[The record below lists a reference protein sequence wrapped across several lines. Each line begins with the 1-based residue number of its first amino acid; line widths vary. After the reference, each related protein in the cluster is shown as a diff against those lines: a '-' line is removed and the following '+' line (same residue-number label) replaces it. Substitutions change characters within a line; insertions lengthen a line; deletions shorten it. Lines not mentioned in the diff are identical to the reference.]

1 MGEVVALEELLDRIE
16 AANEGKDR
24 VRFETAFEAVGQ
36 RSFGPMLLL
45 PGLIA
50 ASPLSGIPG
59 MPTLVGIMVFLIV
72 GQLLIGREQFWL
84 PQFVLRRSISRA
96 RFDQAM
102 RMLRK
107 GARIIDRF
115 LKPRLTFMTDGP
127 GAYVI
132 AGFCL
137 VLSLAAPALELL
149 PFVIT
154 GVGLAV
160 SAFGLAL
167 LAHDGLLA
175 LIAYLVCGA
184 IVGVVGLATL

>member
-1 MGEVVALEELLDRIE
+1 MGEAKNLEDLLNGIE
-16 AANEGKDR
+16 EANEGKDR
-24 VRFETAFEAVGQ
+24 IRLATAFKAVGQ

-59 MPTLVGIMVFLIV
+59 MPTLVGLMVFLIV
-72 GQLLIGREQFWL
+72 SQLLLGREEFWL
-84 PQFVLRRSISRA
+84 PQLVLRRSISRV
-96 RFDQAM
+96 RFEQAIGVI
-102 RMLRK
+102 RK
-107 GARIIDRF
+107 GARVIDRF
-115 LKPRLTFMTDGP
+115 LKPRLTFLTDGP
-127 GAYVI
+127 GMYVI
-132 AGFCL
+132 AGLCL

-154 GVGLAV
+154 GVGFGV

-175 LIAYLVCGA
+175 LIAYLFCGA
-184 IVGVVGLATL
+184 VVSVVALATL